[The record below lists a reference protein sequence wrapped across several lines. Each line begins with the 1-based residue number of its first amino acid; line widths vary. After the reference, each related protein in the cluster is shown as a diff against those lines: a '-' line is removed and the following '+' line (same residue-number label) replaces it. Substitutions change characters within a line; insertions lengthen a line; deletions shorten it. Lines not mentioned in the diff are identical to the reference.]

1 MLDVLARNLGLGSL
15 LDALRADFG
24 GYDLLDHWQR
34 GEFHHDLVVRVEGH
48 VEGHVDGH
56 VDGKDKLPGPVLVVA
71 TNCNGG
77 VKEILCFASPPGH
90 DALWHFRC
98 PQNPDFAGELPPL
111 LASAKTVHWIDAC
124 ELLRPDARSEY
135 RPEHRERQP
144 GGGWQPKGCSVRP
157 GSGSY
162 RIA

>member
-1 MLDVLARNLGLGSL
+1 MIEALAQNLGLGSL
-15 LDALRADFG
+15 LETLRSDFG

-34 GEFHHDLVVRVEGH
+34 GEFHHDLVVRVEGKH
-48 VEGHVDGH
+48 T
-56 VDGKDKLPGPVLVVA
+56 LPGPVLVVA

-77 VKEILCFASPPGH
+77 VKEILCFASPPAH

-98 PQNPDFAGELPPL
+98 PQNPEFSGELPPL

-144 GGGWQPKGCSVRP
+144 GGGWQPKGCGVRS